1 MKKDTPIE
9 VGRVKNRRIESRP
22 GAAVDSAAGLRSR
35 IIEATFAVLMERG
48 YTGTSTIEIARR
60 AKVSKRDLYALFGS
74 KQSILV
80 AMIAGRSA
88 RMSKSLALPAITDRA
103 ALGATLTSFGV
114 TLLKEICQP
123 TVAALFRLAILEAER
138 SPEVAQVLDENG
150 RTANR
155 TALVVLLTRAH
166 ADGLIAGAAPELM
179 ASQFL
184 SLLFGDVLLRLT
196 MRVIE
201 APSARDAARRA
212 RAATVALLDLYPDA
226 QNSA

>member
-1 MKKDTPIE
+1 M
-9 VGRVKNRRIESRP
+9 KNRRTEFPP
-22 GAAVDSAAGLRSR
+22 GVSAGAPTDSAAGARSR
-35 IIEATFAVLMERG
+35 IMEATFAVLMERG
-48 YTGTSTIEIARR
+48 YAGASTIEIAKR

-74 KQSILV
+74 KQGILV

-88 RMSKSLALPAITDRA
+88 RMRRPLALPVVADHA

-114 TLLKEICQP
+114 TLLKEICHP

-138 SPEVAQVLDENG
+138 SPEVARVLDENG

-155 TALVVLLTRAH
+155 TALIEFLARAR

-201 APSARDAARRA
+201 TPSARDIARRA
-212 RAATVALLDLYPDA
+212 RAATVALLDLYPDVPNLA
-226 QNSA
+226 

>member
-1 MKKDTPIE
+1 
-9 VGRVKNRRIESRP
+9 VKNRRIESRP
-22 GAAVDSAAGLRSR
+22 DPSPGAPTDSAAVLRSR
-35 IIEATFAVLMERG
+35 IMEATFAVLMERG
-48 YTGTSTIEIARR
+48 YAGASTIEIARR

-74 KQSILV
+74 KQGILV

-88 RMSKSLALPAITDRA
+88 QMRRSLALPAVADRA

-138 SPEVAQVLDENG
+138 SPEVAHVLDENG

-155 TALVVLLTRAH
+155 TALVAFLTRAH
-166 ADGLIAGAAPELM
+166 ADRLIAGATPDLM

-201 APSARDAARRA
+201 TPSARDVARRA
-212 RAATVALLDLYPDA
+212 RAATVALLDLYPDVP
-226 QNSA
+226 NSA

>member
-1 MKKDTPIE
+1 
-9 VGRVKNRRIESRP
+9 VKPRRTEFPS
-22 GAAVDSAAGLRSR
+22 GASAGAPTDSAAGARSR
-35 IIEATFAVLMERG
+35 IMEATFAVLMERG
-48 YTGTSTIEIARR
+48 YAGASTIEIAKR

-74 KQSILV
+74 KQGILV

-88 RMSKSLALPAITDRA
+88 RMRRPSALPVVADHA

-114 TLLKEICQP
+114 TLLKEICHP

-138 SPEVAQVLDENG
+138 SPEVARVLDENG

-155 TALVVLLTRAH
+155 TALIEFLARAH

-201 APSARDAARRA
+201 TPSARDIARRA
-212 RAATVALLDLYPDA
+212 RAATVALLDLYPDVPNLA
-226 QNSA
+226 

>member
-1 MKKDTPIE
+1 M
-9 VGRVKNRRIESRP
+9 KNRRIESRTSTSA
-22 GAAVDSAAGLRSR
+22 GAPTDSAAGVRSR
-35 IIEATFAVLMERG
+35 IMEATFAVLMERG
-48 YTGTSTIEIARR
+48 YAGASTIEIARR

-74 KQSILV
+74 KQGILV

-88 RMSKSLALPAITDRA
+88 RMRKPLALPAVADRA
-103 ALGATLTSFGV
+103 ALDAALTSFGA
-114 TLLKEICQP
+114 TLLKEICHP

-138 SPEVAQVLDENG
+138 SPEVARALDENG

-155 TALVVLLTRAH
+155 TALVAFLTRAH
-166 ADGLIAGAAPELM
+166 ADGLIAGAEPELM

-201 APSARDAARRA
+201 APSAREAARRT

-226 QNSA
+226 LNSA